1 MNQHEAAIKRH
12 LDEHLGTYRDLVQYL
27 YDNPE
32 LGNEEFLA
40 QAILTEHLEKAGF
53 AVEKA
58 LAVPTDFLAVFDS
71 GKPGPTLAYMCEYD
85 ALPTVGHGCGH
96 NNIAATSLA
105 AAVALKEVLAATG
118 GVLKVM
124 GTPAEENFGG
134 KISMVEAGLF
144 EGVDAAMMLHP
155 SSENGLGGRSLALIP
170 ERFVFKGR
178 AAHASRAWEG
188 ASALDA
194 AVSTFN
200 LLNQLRQFVR
210 HGTNIQGVI
219 TDGGKAA
226 NVIPEHAQLDYYFR
240 ADTMAYCKEVHAKAI
255 TCAKSAAL
263 AAGVEMSHYQ
273 YETAY
278 DDCLMNYKLGELL
291 EEAFHQ
297 AGIEEVQPI
306 VEEAIG
312 STDVGAVSY
321 QCPTIQGKIKICGP
335 EVAGHT
341 HEFASATVSEE
352 GAKALYTGAQ
362 TLALLGLKLL
372 TDPVALAEVHA
383 EFKQSGSA
391 SGQ

>member
-1 MNQHEAAIKRH
+1 MKRGRLGFTLIELLVVIAI
-12 LDEHLGTYRDLVQYL
+12 
-27 YDNPE
+27 
-32 LGNEEFLA
+32 
-40 QAILTEHLEKAGF
+40 
-53 AVEKA
+53 
-58 LAVPTDFLAVFDS
+58 
-71 GKPGPTLAYMCEYD
+71 
-85 ALPTVGHGCGH
+85 
-96 NNIAATSLA
+96 IA
-105 AAVALKEVLAATG
+105 VLAAI
-118 GVLKVM
+118 LFPVM
-124 GTPAEENFGG
+124 G
-134 KISMVEAGLF
+134 
-144 EGVDAAMMLHP
+144 AAR
-155 SSENGLGGRSLALIP
+155 NR
-170 ERFVFKGR
+170 
-178 AAHASRAWEG
+178 
-188 ASALDA
+188 
-194 AVSTFN
+194 
-200 LLNQLRQFVR
+200 
-210 HGTNIQGVI
+210 
-219 TDGGKAA
+219 
-226 NVIPEHAQLDYYFR
+226 
-240 ADTMAYCKEVHAKAI
+240 AKAI